1 MLRDLLDH
9 PPATHENRSERPD
22 PTPGALESAFDAVG
36 GFVGRLIRSRLR
48 SPDRII
54 SLVAS
59 HAGEMTRMSDDGLRA
74 EAGRLGAEMRRN
86 GFRDDLVGR
95 TFALIRETATRTVG
109 KRHYDVQ
116 LMGGWVLLSGSVAEM
131 ETGEGKTLTAT
142 LAAGT
147 VALAGVPVHV
157 LSVNDYL
164 TARDAEEMGPVYR
177 ALGLRVGCVVHDVAL
192 DRRREQYLCDIVYCT
207 NKDVVFDY
215 LRDRLVLKEFGGM
228 PLRLQAEALYEQGAR
243 SRRLMLRGL
252 HYAITDEADSLL
264 IDESRTPLIISG
276 AVVGR
281 DEIRFL
287 EDVLDFA
294 RALENGTDFKLDL
307 NKRIVVVTAEGDRKI
322 DDFPLPTG
330 SPWINS
336 IRKNE
341 MVRRAVSALYL
352 FDRDKE
358 YLVRDGKVQ
367 IIDVFTGRVMPDRS
381 WEQGLQQLIEIKE
394 GCEPSTQ
401 QDTVAK
407 ISYQTFF
414 RKYRHLSGMTG
425 TAKEVRGELGT
436 VYGLPVIRIRTH
448 RALRRQKLP
457 TRIVATIAGKEQLL
471 LQRIGEIHATGRPVL
486 VGTGSVAASERLS
499 AFLAG
504 VGLPHRVLNAKNDR
518 EEAAIVARAG
528 EMGSV
533 TIATSMAGR
542 GTDIKLGPGVEALGG
557 LHVILTERNEAARID
572 RQLAGRCARQGDP
585 GIYEEILSLEDPL
598 LEGGA
603 GAAAWILRRIPSG
616 SPLWSFV
623 AGSAIDRAQ
632 KRTESHYRR
641 MRRDLFRQDSQ
652 SKNRM
657 SFSGREE

>member
-9 PPATHENRSERPD
+9 PPASHDHRPEKPD
-22 PTPGALESAFDAVG
+22 VRP
-36 GFVGRLIRSRLR
+36 GFVESLVKGASGAIGRFVRSRLR
-48 SPDRII
+48 RPDRIVP
-54 SLVAS
+54 LVEA
-59 HAGEMTRMSDDGLRA
+59 HAGAMSGMTDGELRE
-74 EAGRLGAEMRRN
+74 EAGRLGAEMRRH
-86 GFRDDLVGR
+86 GFLDPLVGR
-95 TFALIRETATRTVG
+95 TFALIRETATRTLG

-116 LMGGWVLLSGSVAEM
+116 LMGGWVLLAGAVAEM

-177 ALGLRVGCVVHDVAL
+177 ALGLTVGCVVHEVPL
-192 DRRREQYLCDIVYCT
+192 DRRREAYANDIVYCT

-228 PLRLQAEALYEQGAR
+228 PLRLQAESLYDPGAR
-243 SRRLMLRGL
+243 NRRLMLRGL

-294 RALENGTDFKLDL
+294 RRLEEGRDFKLDL
-307 NKRIVVVTAEGDRKI
+307 ARRTVGVTAEGDRKI
-322 DDFPLPTG
+322 DLFPLPTG

-341 MVRRAVSALYL
+341 MVRRAVSALHL
-352 FDRDKE
+352 FERDKE

-367 IIDVFTGRVMPDRS
+367 IIDVFTGRVMPDRT

-394 GCEPSTQ
+394 GCEPSRQ

-407 ISYQTFF
+407 ISYQKFF

-425 TAKEVRGELGT
+425 TAKEVRGELGL
-436 VYGLPVIRIRTH
+436 VYGLPVVRIRTH
-448 RALRRQKLP
+448 RPLQRRKLP
-457 TRIVATIAGKEQLL
+457 VRIEATIGAKERLL
-471 LQRIGEIHATGRPVL
+471 LDRIRAIHADGRPVL
-486 VGTGSVAASERLS
+486 VGTGSVAASERVS
-499 AFLAG
+499 ALLAG
-504 VGLPHRVLNAKNDR
+504 AGLPHQVLNAKNDKA
-518 EEAAIVARAG
+518 EADIVARAG
-528 EMGSV
+528 EPGAI
-533 TIATSMAGR
+533 TIATNMAGR

-557 LHVILTERNEAARID
+557 LHVILTERHEAARID

-585 GIYEEILSLEDPL
+585 GIFEEILSLEDPL
-598 LEGGA
+598 MEGGG

-616 SPLWSFV
+616 SPLWIRV
-623 AGSAIDRAQ
+623 AEAAIVRAQ
-632 KRTESHYRR
+632 RRTERYYRR
-641 MRRDLFRQDSQ
+641 MRRELFRQDMQ